1 MLGGTPGALVPGTL
15 VVYPCDRGWVGLNVF
30 GADSARSVV
39 VWEGHVNGGFYFFW
53 PSGE

>member
-30 GADSARSVV
+30 GADSATGGGGVGRSRE
-39 VWEGHVNGGFYFFW
+39 WRLLFF
-53 PSGE
+53 